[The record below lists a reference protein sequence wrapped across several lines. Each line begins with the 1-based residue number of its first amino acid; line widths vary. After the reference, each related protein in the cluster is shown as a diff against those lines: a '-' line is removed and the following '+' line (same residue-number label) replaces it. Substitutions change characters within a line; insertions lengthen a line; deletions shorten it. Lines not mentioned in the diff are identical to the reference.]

1 MHELSVCLSL
11 MEQVE
16 QIAREHGASS
26 VTRIVLSVGPLSGV
40 EPPLMQNAFPIA
52 AAGTVADDATLLLET
67 TDVRIQCNQCGQESD
82 AEVNHLVCRHCGDWQ
97 TTLVS
102 GNELILQRV
111 VMEEAHV

>member
-1 MHELSVCLSL
+1 MHELSLCQSL
-11 MEQVE
+11 ISQVTDV
-16 QIAREHGASS
+16 ARANGAAA
-26 VTRIVLSVGPLSGV
+26 VVEVHVSVGPLSGV